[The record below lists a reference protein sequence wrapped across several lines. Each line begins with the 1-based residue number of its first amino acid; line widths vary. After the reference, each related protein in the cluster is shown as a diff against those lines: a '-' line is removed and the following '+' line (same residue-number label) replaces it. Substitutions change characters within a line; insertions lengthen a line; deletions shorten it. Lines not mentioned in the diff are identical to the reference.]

1 MKFTEIKGFNLTG
14 NYITSSDYLNSRI
27 IEEFDCLGI
36 LDTILAL
43 YVDEAIADKQ
53 DMLANFGDFSDLYS
67 DVAEEVCNK
76 LTITD
81 IWGLCTIYT
90 TDMFIN
96 YSNTCLTEHI
106 DDMLIQIT
114 NKALYELICYKPVA
128 DFLNKELAM
137 YIYKHTHGNVAQ
149 FPYATISSYIE
160 TSTYTDDIVQ
170 ELINYVE
177 KAE

>member
-1 MKFTEIKGFNLTG
+1 MKFEDIKGFDLTG
-14 NYITSSDYLNSRI
+14 NYISKSYYLNSHI
-27 IEEFDCLGI
+27 IDEFDCLGI

-43 YVDEAIADKQ
+43 YVDEAIKDKQ
-53 DMLANFGDFSDLYS
+53 DMSTSFSNFGDLYL
-67 DVAEEVCNK
+67 DVAEETCNK

-96 YSNTCLTEHI
+96 CSNTCFAEHI
-106 DDMLIQIT
+106 DDILIQIT
-114 NKALYELICYKPVA
+114 NRALHDLICYKPVA

-149 FPYATISSYIE
+149 FPYTIVSSHIE
-160 TSTYTDDIVQ
+160 TSTYTNVQ
-170 ELINYVE
+170 ELVNYIKRVE
-177 KAE
+177 